1 MLYFDHFL
9 RHITSSY
16 HVNSILAE
24 GKRHQTG
31 TGACLGLTTSIIDV
45 VSREPKKASSFG
57 NIHNFSGKLGM
68 VSPYNEPS

>member
-45 VSREPKKASSFG
+45 VSREPKKASCFW
-57 NIHNFSGKLGM
+57 KY
-68 VSPYNEPS
+68 P